1 MKITTK
7 RVLAVTITV
16 VCALALTL
24 TIGFFPSGKGNNE
37 TISNSDNIQKQTAD
51 SKVEVPKGEDYKSMS
66 KEELLAVIEE
76 KDAEID
82 ELVDKV
88 EALTILAEQTTNS
101 IVVPRPSASL
111 STEDTDS
118 SDDSSTNSGTT
129 SGSSTGSNSTGNSS
143 TSGSST
149 NGSSSNSSSNGT
161 TSETGL

>member
-1 MKITTK
+1 MKATTK
-7 RVLAVTITV
+7 RVLTISITAVCSVVLALIIGFAFPGEDANENVTID
-16 VCALALTL
+16 
-24 TIGFFPSGKGNNE
+24 GYSYDMN
-37 TISNSDNIQKQTAD
+37 AD
-51 SKVEVPKGEDYKSMS
+51 TQVAVPEGEDYESMS

-161 TSETGL
+161 TSDTGL